1 MTSTVLPGGGKT
13 SRRRLC
19 FVATVPFAIN
29 VFLRAHIHA
38 LQKYYD
44 VTLVANGSA
53 EDLIDS
59 FGDHV
64 SFVPLPIE
72 RKISL
77 KNDICALF
85 RLWRLFRKER
95 FDGVHSIMPKAGLL
109 SMLAARLAGVRLRVH
124 TFTGQVWANKKGF
137 RRFVLKSFDKVLA
150 MNATQVFADSHS
162 QCRFLIENN
171 IVKARAIDVL
181 GEGSVVGVN
190 IKRFEYSQKVWQ
202 QIRSEHQIPGDAVV
216 FMFMG
221 RLTRDKGLMDLSRAF
236 SAAARQNANIHLL
249 IVGSDEEGLEQEFYS
264 LAKNFPGRVH
274 RAGFAEHP
282 EEYLSA
288 ADVFCLPSYREGF
301 GSVLIEAAAVGLP
314 SIASRIYGITD
325 AVEDGVTGILH
336 HPASDREIAE
346 AMLQLASN
354 EGLRR
359 QMGGAARQRAIEKFS
374 EEHVTEAWVDFYRRS
389 FSTAGQ
395 A

>member
-1 MTSTVLPGGGKT
+1 MTNPILPDGKNA

-38 LQKYYD
+38 LKEYYD
-44 VTLVANGSA
+44 VTLVASGSA
-53 EDLIDS
+53 EDLIES
-59 FGDHV
+59 FGDQV

-77 KNDICALF
+77 TKDVCALF
-85 RLWRLFRKER
+85 RLWRLFRQER
-95 FDGVHSIMPKAGLL
+95 FDSVHSIMPKAGLL
-109 SMLAARLAGVRLRVH
+109 SMLAATLAGVRLRVH

-137 RRFVLKSFDKVLA
+137 RRFVLKTFDKVLA

-162 QCRFLIENN
+162 QRRFLIENN
-171 IVKARAIDVL
+171 IVKAQAIDVL

-190 IKRFEYSQKVWQ
+190 IKRFEYSRKVWQ
-202 QIRSEHQIPGDAVV
+202 QIRSEYQIPGDAVV
-216 FMFMG
+216 FMFLG

-236 SAAARQNANIHLL
+236 AVAARQNPSIHLL
-249 IVGSDEEGLEQEFYS
+249 IVGSDEEGLEREFSS
-264 LAKNFPGRVH
+264 LAEKFPGRVH
-274 RAGFAEHP
+274 RAGFADHP

-336 HPASDREIAE
+336 PPGSDREITE
-346 AMLQLASN
+346 AMLLLASN
-354 EGLRR
+354 EGLRH
-359 QMGGAARQRAIEKFS
+359 QMGDAARQRAIDKFS
-374 EEHVTEAWVDFYRRS
+374 EERVTEALVDFYRRS
-389 FSTAGQ
+389 FAVT
-395 A
+395 